1 MIKRSVLILLLILPI
16 VSAELVMQGPSQS
29 TVNLGDEIN
38 VFGYILEP
46 SNMIAQFKLVLSC
59 SSEQLLLI
67 RTISLSANVKKEFSE
82 TLPIPFY
89 LDTNCKI
96 KAAVESNSNIID
108 QAESNAFTI
117 SKELSGNFELNKDV
131 FKLGDELKII
141 GEVYKL
147 NGDAINGIAT
157 IHLKQNNQDYL
168 INTIQVVSGSFTY
181 SLQTKENPAGIY
193 NIEIDV
199 TDNFGNSNTFLAGT
213 INIINN
219 ITVFAEANK
228 LHILPREKVKIFGEA
243 SILEKPIDKG
253 KVRITLN
260 GQEFILDLVKSSFTK
275 TIEIP
280 EYITTGK
287 HDVNIF
293 IEDEFGNT
301 GSFDL
306 SVLIDPKQS
315 GLEIL
320 KDKESYSPG
329 DIVRIT
335 PVLKDQAGGIIE
347 EELTIKVITPNNKE
361 VLVDK
366 IISNN
371 VFEFSLLSTALP
383 GIWIIETSS
392 KDITQRLNIPVN
404 EKSQLSYEIINQILL
419 ITNTGNIKF
428 EGPIKINLK
437 DFEKTSAIIKEISI
451 DVNESIKIPLYKEVE
466 TGVYDLDIEGSQ
478 FEDIEIA
485 GKPKKD
491 YSWIIYVLIILALII
506 ILFLLFN
513 IKKYKIRTFKK
524 RMEIAKIIK
533 ENRKLVSQRRLK
545 TEEEHLKDY
554 NIKMSMEMD
563 ERKRPLKLKFKKNKS
578 DSYIYDLPKKK
589 ESYPSSYERYKGP
602 SYSSYSSSENKE
614 ESSDITEKKK
624 GLFDMFD

>member
-1 MIKRSVLILLLILPI
+1 
-16 VSAELVMQGPSQS
+16 E
-29 TVNLGDEIN
+29 
-38 VFGYILEP
+38 
-46 SNMIAQFKLVLSC
+46 
-59 SSEQLLLI
+59 
-67 RTISLSANVKKEFSE
+67 
-82 TLPIPFY
+82 
-89 LDTNCKI
+89 KI
-96 KAAVESNSNIID
+96 
-108 QAESNAFTI
+108 
-117 SKELSGNFELNKDV
+117 
-131 FKLGDELKII
+131 
-141 GEVYKL
+141 
-147 NGDAINGIAT
+147 
-157 IHLKQNNQDYL
+157 
-168 INTIQVVSGSFTY
+168 
-181 SLQTKENPAGIY
+181 
-193 NIEIDV
+193 
-199 TDNFGNSNTFLAGT
+199 
-213 INIINN
+213 
-219 ITVFAEANK
+219 
-228 LHILPREKVKIFGEA
+228 
-243 SILEKPIDKG
+243 
-253 KVRITLN
+253 
-260 GQEFILDLVKSSFTK
+260 
-275 TIEIP
+275 
-280 EYITTGK
+280 
-287 HDVNIF
+287 
-293 IEDEFGNT
+293 
-301 GSFDL
+301 
-306 SVLIDPKQS
+306 
-315 GLEIL
+315 
-320 KDKESYSPG
+320 
-329 DIVRIT
+329 
-335 PVLKDQAGGIIE
+335 
-347 EELTIKVITPNNKE
+347 
-361 VLVDK
+361 
-366 IISNN
+366 
-371 VFEFSLLSTALP
+371 
-383 GIWIIETSS
+383 
-392 KDITQRLNIPVN
+392 NIPVN